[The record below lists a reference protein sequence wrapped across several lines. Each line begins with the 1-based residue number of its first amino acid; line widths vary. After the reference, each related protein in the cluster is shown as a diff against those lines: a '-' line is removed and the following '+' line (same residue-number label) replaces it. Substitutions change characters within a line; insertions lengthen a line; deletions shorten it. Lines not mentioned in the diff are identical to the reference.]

1 MRRIKPIPGSIPLF
15 APESDWVAPNL
26 SDLPDWSRCRLAA
39 LDAEFQDDSLRQL
52 GNGARRGAKLA
63 GYSFALE
70 GDSRGYYI
78 PLRHPGPGNVDCDQ
92 GLNYL
97 RDNLWNLKGTLVGA
111 NMAGDLDIFFYENI
125 KPNYNEILCKDIQ
138 VRDPLIWEHHY
149 KYSLE
154 VVAERWGFKGKDE
167 AKLKEAAQAYGYDI
181 KSAGWKACIPK
192 LPAKFVGPYGEH
204 DAFILLPIYHA
215 QQKVMDEQGLN
226 EVDELEARLLPLLLK
241 MRQRGIRVNFD
252 HLDRVEKWAL
262 EEETKCVL
270 EIKRLTGWDI
280 GISHCMAA
288 ARVAPALQAIGI
300 TPPKTAETEAW
311 SIKADWL
318 ATIEHPVAGLIRQ
331 CRQYNKLRTTFASS
345 VRRYQ
350 TGGRVHPTF
359 RQIVG
364 ASEKNEQSGAAYG
377 RLSSCVAKGTLVE
390 IARDVSK
397 YPKGIP
403 IQDVKVGDYA
413 YTYDDELKLR
423 LRKVTAVTLTG
434 HRQVVR
440 IHWRG
445 YGGKHSGHT
454 DVTPEHL
461 IRLTTGEYVRADSLK
476 PLDHVMALSRGV
488 GKIYG
493 YARIWPTGMPEIPR
507 EHRFIHQEVYGFVD
521 DHVHHLD
528 ENKLNN
534 HPSNLQ
540 ALPRVEHLSLHAQ
553 DISDEVREK
562 RRVVAQYR
570 WDNNVDGIREKFD
583 VGKGEDHPCWLGL
596 SHEEVRKL
604 LEDNYW
610 SLTNAY
616 KNSGISFET
625 LKKYVLLHGFDIKEL
640 KKLNMQSRKERG
652 VNPFNGKPR
661 RKSPEKINNHQ
672 VVSIEYLQ
680 EPVDVYD
687 LTIEETHNFIAGEIC
702 VHNCHLNIQQQPSRA
717 KFANFW
723 RSIYIPEEGCQ
734 WVSCDYSGVE
744 PRWYNHFSQIL
755 NLPKAKEFGDMYKSN
770 PRLDRHQAVADLT
783 GLSRKD
789 AKTVGLGLDY
799 RMGSLKLAHALKMP
813 TRWLVE
819 VGVGREREK
828 FYFETRKEA
837 LEFRFSRT
845 DERISMR
852 EVAGEK
858 AQGILDTFFNGAPF
872 IPLLAK
878 RVEEKAKATGF
889 IRLLGGRVLH
899 FPMNS
904 KGEYDH
910 TYKACSKLI
919 QGSAAYQMKLA
930 LLALDRDLPEL
941 YLNAQ
946 IHDEIWGSVPDL
958 RTAKRVNEI
967 MVNVV
972 KLKTGMPFRC
982 DVEVGPSCG
991 ELTLLC
997 FEHNCTNFVDP
1008 IDKFGCDLH
1017 KLVA

>member
-15 APESDWVAPNL
+15 APESDWQAPRL

-39 LDAEFQDDSLRQL
+39 LDAEFEDKTLREL

-70 GDSRGYYI
+70 GDNRGYYI

-97 RDNLWNLKGTLVGA
+97 RDNLYRLEGTLVGA

-125 KPNYNEILCKDIQ
+125 KPNYNKILCKDIQ

-149 KYSLE
+149 KYNLE

-204 DAFILLPIYHA
+204 DAFILIPIYHA

-252 HLDRVEKWAL
+252 HLDRVERWAL

-280 GISHCMAA
+280 GVGHCMAA

-300 TPPKTAETEAW
+300 DPPKTAETEAW

-331 CRQYNKLRTTFASS
+331 CRQYNKLRTTFAAS

-350 TGGRVHPTF
+350 TGGKIHSTF

-377 RLSSCVAKGTLVE
+377 RLSSA
-390 IARDVSK
+390 
-397 YPKGIP
+397 
-403 IQDVKVGDYA
+403 
-413 YTYDDELKLR
+413 
-423 LRKVTAVTLTG
+423 
-434 HRQVVR
+434 
-440 IHWRG
+440 
-445 YGGKHSGHT
+445 
-454 DVTPEHL
+454 
-461 IRLTTGEYVRADSLK
+461 
-476 PLDHVMALSRGV
+476 
-488 GKIYG
+488 
-493 YARIWPTGMPEIPR
+493 
-507 EHRFIHQEVYGFVD
+507 
-521 DHVHHLD
+521 
-528 ENKLNN
+528 
-534 HPSNLQ
+534 
-540 ALPRVEHLSLHAQ
+540 
-553 DISDEVREK
+553 
-562 RRVVAQYR
+562 
-570 WDNNVDGIREKFD
+570 
-583 VGKGEDHPCWLGL
+583 
-596 SHEEVRKL
+596 
-604 LEDNYW
+604 
-610 SLTNAY
+610 
-616 KNSGISFET
+616 
-625 LKKYVLLHGFDIKEL
+625 
-640 KKLNMQSRKERG
+640 
-652 VNPFNGKPR
+652 
-661 RKSPEKINNHQ
+661 
-672 VVSIEYLQ
+672 
-680 EPVDVYD
+680 
-687 LTIEETHNFIAGEIC
+687 
-702 VHNCHLNIQQQPSRA
+702 HLNIQQQPSRA

-723 RSIYIPEEGCQ
+723 RSIYIPEENCQ

-744 PRWYNHFSQIL
+744 PRWYCHFAQLL
-755 NLPKAKEFGDMYKSN
+755 NLPKAKDFGDLYKSN

-783 GLSRKD
+783 GLNRKD

-799 RMGSLKLAHALKMP
+799 RMGSLKLANSLKLP

-819 VGVGREREK
+819 VGVGRDK
-828 FYFETRKEA
+828 QQYYFPTRKEA

-845 DERISMR
+845 EDKIRMA
-852 EVAGEK
+852 EVAGEA
-858 AQGILDTFFNGAPF
+858 AQAILDKFHNGAPF
-872 IPLLAK
+872 IRDLARK
-878 RVEEKAKATGF
+878 AEEKAKATGF
-889 IRLLGGRVLH
+889 IKLIGGRVLH

-904 KGEYDH
+904 RGEYDH

-991 ELTLLC
+991 ELSLIC
-997 FEHNCTNFVDP
+997 FENDCTNFADP
-1008 IDKFGCDLH
+1008 EDKFGCHLH
-1017 KLVA
+1017 KLVT